1 MEEKKL
7 SQSKTVWANVAGLVV
22 TALLEAQGVT
32 LSAEQVAGLF
42 AVANVL
48 LRLVTKVPVRIPFR
62 KAT

>member
-1 MEEKKL
+1 MEKNL

-42 AVANVL
+42 AVANVI